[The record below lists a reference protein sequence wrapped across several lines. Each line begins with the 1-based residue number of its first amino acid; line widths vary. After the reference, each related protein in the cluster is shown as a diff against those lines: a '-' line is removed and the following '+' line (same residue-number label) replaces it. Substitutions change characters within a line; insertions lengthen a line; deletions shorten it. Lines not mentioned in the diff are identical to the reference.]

1 MVTSLRFPSQTVC
14 PHYYSLLVQTLRVFL
29 GLKDEIPKY
38 FAAFLFYFNV
48 LILNLIGVNNF
59 KSFPGNPD

>member
-1 MVTSLRFPSQTVC
+1 VC
-14 PHYYSLLVQTLRVFL
+14 PHYYSLLVHTLQVFL

-48 LILNLIGVNNF
+48 LIMHFI
-59 KSFPGNPD
+59 